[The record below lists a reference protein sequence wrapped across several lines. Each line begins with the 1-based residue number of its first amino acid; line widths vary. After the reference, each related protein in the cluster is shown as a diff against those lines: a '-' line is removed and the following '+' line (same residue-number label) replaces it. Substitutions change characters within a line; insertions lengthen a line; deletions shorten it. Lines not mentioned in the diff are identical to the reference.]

1 MESFPLTANG
11 KLDRKAFPDPQ
22 PTSDSFDTG
31 AVVPRAQTM
40 ISYVADAI
48 EAVRGSRPLMTS
60 SFASIGVDSLGAVLF
75 IRYLSDRLEGVHI
88 EPSMLY
94 APKVTVQSFA
104 ADIWE
109 RLLHERPDLFIK
121 LRISESGAPTG
132 CDELPFDECDD
143 NAGVAF
149 EDLMVT
155 NRRFL
160 DGIRG
165 VLTFMV
171 RNHGLDLRLVN
182 F

>member
-109 RLLHERPDLFIK
+109 RLLHERPDLLRK
-121 LRISESGAPTG
+121 LRISESGANT
-132 CDELPFDECDD
+132 EECDD
-143 NAGVAF
+143 DSGVPF